1 MTTSDILNEA
11 IRTKRESL
19 GNAECRSILA
29 EAGVP
34 QNASISA
41 KTRDDAL
48 AAGERIGYPVVLK
61 IVSPQI
67 VHKTEAGGVRL
78 NIHSRAELGAAY
90 DEMMKKVRAHHPDA
104 HIDGV
109 TVDQQLSGVELIIG
123 SSRDPQFGPLIM
135 FGLGG
140 IFVEVYKD
148 VTFRL
153 VPISK
158 CDALEMLEEVK
169 GRPLYQGARGLPKAS
184 PAELADILVNVSRLV
199 QESPAIRELDLNPL
213 VVTPEGVRAID
224 SRILVDMTTK

>member
-1 MTTSDILNEA
+1 MTIREILNEA
-11 IRTKRESL
+11 VKTKRESL

-34 QNASISA
+34 QNASSFA

-61 IVSPQI
+61 VVSPQI
-67 VHKTEAGGVRL
+67 VHKTEAGGVQL

-90 DEMMKKVRAHHPDA
+90 DEMIRKVRASQPA
-104 HIDGV
+104 ARVDGV
-109 TVDQQLSGVELIIG
+109 TVDQQLGGVELIIG
-123 SSRDPQFGPLIM
+123 STRDPQFGPLIM

-158 CDALEMLEEVK
+158 RDALEMLEEVK
-169 GRPLYQGARGLPKAS
+169 GKPLYQGARGLPKAS
-184 PAELADILVNVSRLV
+184 PAELAGILLSVSKLV
-199 QESPAIRELDLNPL
+199 HASPAIRELDLNPL
-213 VVTPEGVRAID
+213 VVTAEGVRAID
-224 SRILVDMTTK
+224 SRILVDLTTG